1 MRRYD
6 FVGIVTFSSDEI
18 NARIEERGKNQ
29 SGENM
34 RGRIRAHLKKNAK
47 QSTTWAKMKEYGTRK
62 TNDAGI
68 DAFIAA
74 GIALPGGFAG
84 NYAI

>member
-1 MRRYD
+1 MSYAS
-6 FVGIVTFSSDEI
+6 VGIVTYSSDEI
-18 NARIEERGKNQ
+18 NAKIEERGKNQ

-34 RGRIRAHLKKNAK
+34 HGRIRAHLKKNAE
-47 QSTTWAKMKEYGTRK
+47 QSTICAKMKEYGTRK
-62 TNDAGI
+62 TNDVGI